1 MSTSTFAIRIHGF
14 DFECACVRVSGR
26 GSKRSPARTTDVVMD
41 TTDENETRIA
51 LVSFSSSLGLQLML
65 TLKTCSVKK
74 KKKESVMWQPHSAR
88 M

>member
-1 MSTSTFAIRIHGF
+1 MVLILS
-14 DFECACVRVSGR
+14 VRVSGR

-74 KKKESVMWQPHSAR
+74 KKKSVMWQPHSAR